1 MHNSVDAI
9 EASAAA
15 DADELHDLT
24 GDDVGLIQQ
33 ISSNSHDVQCD
44 VQLAYLSTDSQ
55 IFVVA
60 DYYDID
66 QTFCAF

>member
-1 MHNSVDAI
+1 MFPAEALQEASAAIMHNSVDAI

-44 VQLAYLSTDSQ
+44 V
-55 IFVVA
+55 
-60 DYYDID
+60 
-66 QTFCAF
+66 